1 VLPPTRRPLIAHR
14 DLSQIELPLLASPAA
29 FRRRLAAAGLGEEW
43 RVTITDNRQTMV
55 SFRDHAVRVHRVYLD
70 APDYVVE
77 AIARFVLG
85 RRRDVRR
92 AASRIIVAYGPA
104 QEASSVVPIRR
115 AEQTHPRDEPW
126 ANRLTALH
134 RQLNFDAFDNGLREI
149 PIRVSRRMRRKL
161 GHYTVAAEGC
171 PPEIAISRWHIRHH
185 PWPEV
190 VHTLL
195 HEMVHQW
202 QDEQGLPIA
211 HDKAFR
217 QKARAVGAD
226 PRATR
231 NDDLDQVLGARY

>member
-1 VLPPTRRPLIAHR
+1 VLSKTHRPLIAHR

-29 FRRRLAAAGLGEEW
+29 FRARLAAAGLGDEW
-43 RVTITDNRQTMV
+43 RITITDNRQTMV
-55 SFRDHAVRVHRVYLD
+55 SFRDHAVRVHRVYLA
-70 APDYVVE
+70 APDHVIE
-77 AIARFVLG
+77 AIARFVLA

-104 QEASSVVPIRR
+104 TEDSSVVPIRR

-126 ANRLTALH
+126 AQRLTALH
-134 RQLNFDAFDNGLREI
+134 RQLNFDVFDNELREI

-161 GHYTVAAEGC
+161 GHYSVATEC
-171 PPEIAISRWHIRHH
+171 DRPEIAISRWHIRHD

-202 QDEQGLPIA
+202 QDERGLPIA
-211 HDKAFR
+211 HDRAFR
-217 QKARAVGAD
+217 NKARAVGAD

-231 NDDLDQVLGARY
+231 IDDPEESLAASR

>member
-1 VLPPTRRPLIAHR
+1 VLPKTRRPLIAHR

-29 FRRRLAAAGLGEEW
+29 FRARLAAAGLGEQW
-43 RVTITDNRQTMV
+43 RITITDNRQTMV
-55 SFRDHAVRVHRVYLD
+55 SFRDSAVRVHRVYLD
-70 APDYVVE
+70 APDHVIE
-77 AIARFVLG
+77 AIARFVLT

-104 QEASSVVPIRR
+104 QEGSSVLPIRR
-115 AEQTHPRDEPW
+115 VEQTHPRDEPW
-126 ANRLTALH
+126 AKRLTALH
-134 RQLNFDAFDNGLREI
+134 RQLNFDVFDNELREI

-161 GHYTVAAEGC
+161 GHYSVAGEAD

-185 PWPEV
+185 LWPEV

-211 HDKAFR
+211 HDRAFR
-217 QKARAVGAD
+217 SKARAVGAD

-231 NDDLDQVLGARY
+231 NDDLDQAAGW